1 MAFIQQTSLL
11 KESTG
16 SVIEFGETQV
26 FIGKEVGFTH
36 VGAHK
41 DIRSVSGPN
50 IDRFY
55 QARYPANIDDVPE
68 FIADSVNDSKLRPVQ
83 TFFVGSTEINSH
95 QGHSV
100 AIGSNKIAIGAPLDF
115 RNTSGDKR
123 GAVYVVD
130 PNYENASNPIVDGS
144 EDPIGIGYK
153 SFIKLTKPDNF
164 SIASFGQV
172 VACGCGRLAVGDPG
186 DNEASN
192 GSTINNGAIY
202 LYDISS
208 TSGNGARLIR
218 KIMLNELPF
227 GGGGLSSGGEL
238 FNPRFFGSSIAIGN
252 GRIVAGS
259 YNNSVVSTN
268 QGAVYIFDLDGRPIR
283 RIIPIDSTLGDKFGY
298 SVAIGSGRIVVGAPG
313 DDDNGSNSGSAYIFD
328 LAGNQIAKIKPP
340 TGQTNALFGR
350 SVAVGNQRIIVGAPR
365 ESFNAGQGGGSSY
378 TGNGAAY
385 LFGMS
390 GRYIKRIVAGDVTIP
405 SWDQSSQGEFG
416 SSVAIGDSQIIIG
429 QPWRS
434 NIAADATL
442 VTGTTRIGG
451 VFRVDLNGNTYNG
464 TSNNVAS
471 SSTRLFPRAS
481 NLGIDQQNN
490 DTLGIS
496 VTVGN
501 GICCIGGS
509 GMSNFVSDGS
519 GSSYNQELLD
529 ANQKVAGA
537 TGDGGTRTLP
547 MTNGK
552 VIIGRSSGLGGRY
565 LSTQFLGLADLISTR
580 YRDFF
585 DVLDER

>member
-16 SVIEFGETQV
+16 TVIEFGETQV

-68 FIADSVNDSKLRPVQ
+68 FLEDSANDNKLRPVQ
-83 TFFVGSTEINSH
+83 TFFVGSTQINSH

-100 AIGSNKIAIGAPLDF
+100 AIGSNIIVIGAPIDF
-115 RNTSGDKR
+115 TSTSGNNR

-130 PNYENASNPIVDGS
+130 PNYENSSTENSSV
-144 EDPIGIGYK
+144 EDPVGIGYK
-153 SFIKLTKPDNF
+153 SFFKLNKPDSNSF
-164 SIASFGQV
+164 ASFGQV
-172 VACGCGRLAVGDPG
+172 VACGCGRIAVGDPG
-186 DNEASN
+186 DGEAYNNPNSN
-192 GSTINNGAIY
+192 YGAIY
-202 LYDISS
+202 LYDIKG
-208 TSGNGARLIR
+208 TSGTTGNGVSRPRLIR
-218 KIMLNELPF
+218 KIMLNNVPF
-227 GGGGLSSGGEL
+227 IE
-238 FNPRFFGSSIAIGN
+238 NQTNRFFGSSIAIGN
-252 GRIVAGS
+252 GRIVAGV
-259 YNNSVVSTN
+259 YNSN
-268 QGAVYIFDLDGRPIR
+268 QSGFTGAGVVYIFDLDGRPLK
-283 RIIPIDSTLGDKFGY
+283 RIFANDAANGDKFGY
-298 SVAIGSGRIVVGAPG
+298 SVAIGSGRIVVGAPH

-390 GRYIKRIVAGDVTIP
+390 GRYIKRIVAGDVNVP
-405 SWDQSSQGEFG
+405 SWDQSNQGEFG
-416 SSVAIGDSQIIIG
+416 SSLAIGDSQIIIG

-434 NIAADATL
+434 NVAADATL

-519 GSSYNQELLD
+519 YNVGLLD

-537 TGDGGTRTLP
+537 TGDGGNRTLP
-547 MTNGK
+547 GTNGK
-552 VIIGRSSGLGGRY
+552 VIIGRSSGLGNRE
-565 LSTQFLGLADLISTR
+565 LSTNFLGLTKLISTR